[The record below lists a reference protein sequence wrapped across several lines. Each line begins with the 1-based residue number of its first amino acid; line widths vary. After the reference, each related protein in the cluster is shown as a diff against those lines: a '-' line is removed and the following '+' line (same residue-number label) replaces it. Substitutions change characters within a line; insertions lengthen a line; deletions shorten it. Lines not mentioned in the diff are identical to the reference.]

1 MKFNKIDTANIPWLR
16 GMSHNGRVV
25 ALSEPFWSIPF
36 NMLTVYAVLYM
47 LELGLTKREI
57 GLTQTV
63 LIATRI
69 LSSLFSGS
77 LTDHLGR
84 KRTTLIF
91 DLISWSG
98 ACLVWAF
105 SGHLAGF
112 LFAAF
117 LNGVNTVVYVSFT
130 CMLTE
135 DATSSERLR
144 NYSGLHFMVLT
155 GGFLA
160 PIGGLV
166 VSHFGLIQGTRFLY
180 LNSAVVMGVMF
191 FIRHMIWKE
200 PQSGKSDTHTGILK
214 GITDSLKYFLS
225 DRQRQIVF
233 ILQSIAQFYM
243 IFKPL
248 FYYAYLKEIV
258 GLNTL
263 VISLVPVIMSIFT
276 MVVLLGFL
284 PGVKNSQRKK
294 LLTTGLAMGGFSL
307 ILLIFS
313 AQGNLIFL
321 GMAILIDSIS
331 MALMRPLLDSLWAD
345 HLSDKKRTRQLAAG
359 NFFFGVV
366 SIPAGSIAAELYR
379 ISPLLPFGAAAAILL
394 LSAALS
400 LKLSILSDEK
410 VQILD

>member
-1 MKFNKIDTANIPWLR
+1 MKLNKINTATIPWLR

-63 LIATRI
+63 LVGTQIM
-69 LSSLFSGS
+69 SSLFSGS

-105 SGHLAGF
+105 SGHLGGF

-117 LNGVNTVVYVSFT
+117 LNGINKVVYVSFN

-155 GGFLA
+155 GGFLT
-160 PIGGLV
+160 PIGGLI
-166 VSHFGLIQGTRFLY
+166 VSQFGLIPGARILY
-180 LNSAVVMGVMF
+180 LNAAVIMGVMF
-191 FIRHMIWKE
+191 FIRHMGWKE
-200 PQSGKSDTHTGILK
+200 PQSGKSDIHTGILK
-214 GITDSLKYFLS
+214 GITDSLKYFIS
-225 DRQRQIVF
+225 DSQRQIVF
-233 ILQSIAQFYM
+233 ILQSIAQFYT

-248 FYYAYLKEIV
+248 FYYAYLKEII
-258 GLNTL
+258 GLNTA
-263 VISLVPVIMSIFT
+263 VISLVPVIMSIIT

-284 PGVKNSQRKK
+284 PRVKNSQRKM
-294 LLTTGLAMGGFSL
+294 LLTAGLAMGSFSL
-307 ILLIFS
+307 IFLIFS
-313 AQGNLIFL
+313 AQGNLIL
-321 GMAILIDSIS
+321 LSIAILIDGIS
-331 MALMRPLLDSLWAD
+331 SALLRPLLDSLWAD
-345 HLSDKKRTRQLAAG
+345 HLSDNKRTRQLAAG
-359 NFFFGVV
+359 NFFFGLV

-379 ISPLLPFGAAAAILL
+379 TSPLLPFGAAAAILL
-394 LSAALS
+394 FSAVLS
-400 LKLSILSDEK
+400 LKLSVLSDEK
-410 VQILD
+410 VQLLD

>member
-1 MKFNKIDTANIPWLR
+1 MKVNKINTATIPWLR

-63 LIATRI
+63 LVGTQIM
-69 LSSLFSGS
+69 SSLFSGS

-105 SGHLAGF
+105 SGHLGGF

-117 LNGVNTVVYVSFT
+117 LNGINKVVYVSFN

-155 GGFLA
+155 GGFLT
-160 PIGGLV
+160 PIGGLI
-166 VSHFGLIQGTRFLY
+166 VSQFGLIPGARILY
-180 LNSAVVMGVMF
+180 LNAAVIMGVMF
-191 FIRHMIWKE
+191 FIRHMGWKE
-200 PQSGKSDTHTGILK
+200 PQSGKSDIHTGILK
-214 GITDSLKYFLS
+214 GITDSLKYFIS
-225 DRQRQIVF
+225 DSQRQIVF
-233 ILQSIAQFYM
+233 ILQSIAQFYT

-248 FYYAYLKEIV
+248 FYYAYLKEII
-258 GLNTL
+258 GLNTA
-263 VISLVPVIMSIFT
+263 VISLVPVIMSIIT

-284 PGVKNSQRKK
+284 PRVKNSQRKM
-294 LLTTGLAMGGFSL
+294 LLTAGLAMGEYCDFNRWYQFGTFETSSGQFMGRSSL
-307 ILLIFS
+307 
-313 AQGNLIFL
+313 
-321 GMAILIDSIS
+321 
-331 MALMRPLLDSLWAD
+331 R
-345 HLSDKKRTRQLAAG
+345 
-359 NFFFGVV
+359 
-366 SIPAGSIAAELYR
+366 
-379 ISPLLPFGAAAAILL
+379 
-394 LSAALS
+394 
-400 LKLSILSDEK
+400 
-410 VQILD
+410 